1 MTTSAVIMMCVAFAI
16 IWGGLILSVWRL
28 PKE

>member
-1 MTTSAVIMMCVAFAI
+1 MI
-16 IWGGLILSVWRL
+16 IWGGLILSVSRL